1 MAVKPSI
8 LGWRSIHEK
17 IAITVIERFPLPA

>member
-8 LGWRSIHEK
+8 LGWRCISQK
-17 IAITVIERFPLPA
+17 IATTVIERFPLPA